1 MVDDE
6 DQMRPTRREIK
17 KRKRTEVYAEL
28 RKILDRAKK
37 EDHLL
42 KRRNLKSDDEPLCP
56 LQEPNRMAAANMNI
70 EDIVNGINSGDEN
83 KEITAITH
91 VARKI
96 FSRER
101 NPPIDIPINANV
113 VPIQEVVD
121 AGVVS
126 RPVALLD
133 HVKVAVIIPTL
144 RTVRKAKKEDH
155 LLKRRNLKSDDEPL
169 SPLQEQNR
177 MAAANMNI
185 EDIVNGIDSGDENKE
200 ITATHAA
207 RNPPIDIL
215 INANFPKLVE
225 LFNRNNPDLQF
236 ESAWALTNSASGTS
250 DQTNAVVSAGAVAG
264 VIPPLGS
271 PRPVVAEPANPAA

>member
-1 MVDDE
+1 LLDHVVAAVIT
-6 DQMRPTRREIK
+6 PTLRTV
-17 KRKRTEVYAEL
+17 RK
-28 RKILDRAKK
+28 AKK

-42 KRRNLKSDDEPLCP
+42 KRRNLKSDDEPLSP

-70 EDIVNGINSGDEN
+70 EDIVNGMCGQICFQNCFFSRVFHYHAGINSGDEN

-121 AGVVS
+121 AGVVP

-177 MAAANMNI
+177 MSAANMNI
-185 EDIVNGIDSGDENKE
+185 EDIVNGMC
-200 ITATHAA
+200 
-207 RNPPIDIL
+207 
-215 INANFPKLVE
+215 
-225 LFNRNNPDLQF
+225 
-236 ESAWALTNSASGTS
+236 
-250 DQTNAVVSAGAVAG
+250 
-264 VIPPLGS
+264 
-271 PRPVVAEPANPAA
+271 